1 MMGKKIMSQAPTNQF
16 DQQVKRLIVET
27 CQHPPGSF
35 QRKSG
40 LTKLIQTIIQSKKL
54 WYAYDP
60 FYEDALQQTWLYFCR
75 NLCEANTG
83 KQYDPEKSQVITWL
97 NSYLKYRLLSFQQE
111 IKQKNEQEIT
121 LPPTREEQATD
132 PIQQLPATPEAP
144 PIWEETLNWVKN
156 DPDGDLSSIHIKN
169 RPDITCQVLILR
181 RLPPPT
187 DWKTLEAEFNCSY
200 STLANFY
207 KRQCRPRLRQFALTQ
222 GFLN

>member
-1 MMGKKIMSQAPTNQF
+1 MSQSPSNKF
-16 DQQVKRLIVET
+16 DKQIKRLILET
-27 CQHPPGSF
+27 CQHPRDSF
-35 QRKSG
+35 ERKSG
-40 LTKLIQTIIQSKKL
+40 LTKLIQTITQSKKL
-54 WYAYDP
+54 WYCYNP

-83 KQYDPEKSQVITWL
+83 KKYDPNQSQVITWL

-111 IKQKNEQEIT
+111 IQQQNEKKVSLSPI
-121 LPPTREEQATD
+121 REETTTD
-132 PIQQLPATPEAP
+132 PIQQIPATPEIP
-144 PIWEETLNWVKN
+144 PILEETLNWVKN
-156 DPDGDLSSIHIKN
+156 DPGGELSSIHIKK

-222 GFLN
+222 GFLE

>member
-1 MMGKKIMSQAPTNQF
+1 MSEAPTNQLEKELK
-16 DQQVKRLIVET
+16 QLVVET
-27 CQHPPGSF
+27 CQHPPDSF
-35 QRKSG
+35 ERKSG
-40 LTKLIQTIIQSKKL
+40 LTKLIQTITQSKKL
-54 WYAYDP
+54 WYSYNP

-83 KQYDPEKSQVITWL
+83 KRYDPNQSQVITWL

-111 IKQKNEQEIT
+111 IQQQNEKKVS
-121 LPPTREEQATD
+121 LSPSSEEQTTD
-132 PIQQLPATPEAP
+132 PIQQLAAAPEIP

-156 DPDGDLSSIHIKN
+156 DPDGELSSIHIKN
-169 RPDITCQVLILR
+169 RPDITCKILILR

-222 GFLN
+222 GFLE